1 MSIRKKDLVLP
12 TNVRIIDM
20 LYIPDKKYK
29 VLVVSTS
36 DGFVKGWKYH
46 QGGFVLATQP
56 DNEEELF

>member
-1 MSIRKKDLVLP
+1 
-12 TNVRIIDM
+12 M

-36 DGFVKGWKYH
+36 DGFVKGWKHH